1 MKQVN
6 ENIKQKL
13 QQLAKDGHIACAE
26 ATALANSEGVS
37 PLVVGLA
44 ADAAK
49 IKITA
54 CQLGCF
60 GVKKEN

>member
-6 ENIKQKL
+6 EAIKQKVRE
-13 QQLAKDGHIACAE
+13 LAKDGYITCAE
-26 ATALANSEGVS
+26 ATALANSEGVP
-37 PLVVGLA
+37 PLIVGLA

-49 IKITA
+49 VKITA

-60 GVKKEN
+60 GVKKGD